1 MVLQLTMHSP
11 CVELHNLNYFKQ
23 YKSDAILLLFNLA
36 ILIDLQLIYLLIMHA
51 CIKPAH
57 AF

>member
-36 ILIDLQLIYLLIMHA
+36 ILIDLQLDPVLFIY
-51 CIKPAH
+51 
-57 AF
+57 